1 MRAPCSRLGMDLCWI
16 IGFFVPILLESEV
29 VKGQEHRHLAVEC
42 ASDWTP
48 YDKNCYRLYTSTK
61 SWTEAFIACQS
72 VGSILVD
79 IESASEQTF
88 LQNFVSG
95 GPSVWIGA
103 SDSATEGQWRWYSS
117 PQSWVF
123 INWDSGE
130 PNDFQNE
137 DCIEFRSSG
146 KWNDLPCDRKLA
158 YVCKQSNMLS
168 FCDSTWSTRNGHCYK
183 RFPSKVIWSEALE
196 TCQAN
201 SGYLA
206 SIEDSGEMSYV
217 NGIFDGDNFWIGGFD
232 IMQEGTYIWSGTTL
246 SWSYTHWRIGQPDNV
261 TNHDCVSVFR
271 GLSTW
276 EDSDCNLINQFMCQR
291 NTFHLHEDPVLE
303 MTVNETTEEIGFL
316 CFFTSNFSDV
326 EYSIRWYINNN
337 MVQEEIYTDERESY
351 LEESKIGQLL
361 YEDQIKCSVTPC
373 MPGNCSAMKG
383 SSRDSEA
390 FIAKVQVV
398 GETHIT
404 TYERSGPVYINVT
417 STVPPRLFYDKAH
430 QNNQCNVTVF
440 AELVKE
446 KETKCPGSRTPVSQV
461 VFGVNTFHNKPC
473 YYPITM
479 DTWNTGILIPVKA
492 SVDSLKDRDQ
502 TRNIQLYVTT
512 PNTTKQFS
520 TVKVTVVDENKIAVC
535 SSINDPH
542 MTTFDRM
549 YYDNYLEG
557 EFILYRHK
565 SLSYEVRTF
574 YRKCDTRASCNCAI
588 AVRSGDDVILVDVCG
603 PTMGK
608 SPKQTPY
615 TIKMYLN
622 GDLTPGTEVIRRFGG
637 KTYEIILP
645 TGAKVI
651 VMNGWV
657 ILGRRFLNVK
667 VVASTL
673 DYNNTEGLCGTFDGN
688 RTNDFT
694 KRDGTVYVKD
704 GKQPN
709 EFSLSWRVSEDE
721 SLYRG
726 YCVTTDGSSKIERYC
741 DCMEGE
747 TTMCQEGMDLMSC
760 VEIEKRRGLLDAQ
773 RGRKR
778 VTVDLI
784 RDAESPPTRCEFI
797 SPPEQFQHEPEYR
810 QPDPQWPTPSNTT
823 EDIAVKFCQ
832 DFMEAKES
840 GKQCTNLTG
849 FDLAPILQGC
859 ISDIQ
864 LTDGTDWAKE
874 SLDNLLQECTT
885 IVESDTEKWTVDN
898 KTGDTFPPP
907 GIVGSICP
915 NSCAE
920 NGNCTGGFCVC
931 AEPWIGDD
939 CSVNRTAPP
948 ELYQVGTG
956 EPCDSICSNCTLVQL
971 YGENFADV
979 ENLTCHYKSHNV
991 TLGSASEVTTSK
1003 AEFFNSQ
1010 TAKCLI
1016 SVNGVYEVAISNDGE
1031 TTSVYK
1037 IYISYNSYCDRCN
1050 ETGCRRRNDM
1060 CEIGGNCFVSG
1071 FFNPSNVSEV
1081 CDITRSKSQWST
1093 LQVENIETRSYIFQ
1107 NISGQTLITKK
1118 HSVSIGGTG
1127 TPTLITGLSGEKA
1140 VVLDGNQY
1148 ISLGD
1153 LTGACFGDVEKST
1166 FGITITFN
1174 VKLTANI
1181 SNCYV
1186 FSNGGEEVSNYGYV
1200 MWFRNDKLHA
1210 SVSNSENEWA
1220 VSTSVE
1226 VEKFIHVEMSWSLQN
1241 GLQLNIDENV
1251 NVSSKK
1257 CFLRPASN
1265 YTVFKDFVIGGSSK
1279 KDGNCQMAI
1288 ESFAFVCAFTDII
1301 NSTGFIIR
1309 EPTTTVPPFVPQCKE
1324 ASLLRTDAAIIS
1336 ISVVAG
1342 SLFSAVI
1349 FI

>member
-1093 LQVENIETRSYIFQ
+1093 LQ
-1107 NISGQTLITKK
+1107 
-1118 HSVSIGGTG
+1118 
-1127 TPTLITGLSGEKA
+1127 
-1140 VVLDGNQY
+1140 
-1148 ISLGD
+1148 
-1153 LTGACFGDVEKST
+1153 
-1166 FGITITFN
+1166 
-1174 VKLTANI
+1174 
-1181 SNCYV
+1181 
-1186 FSNGGEEVSNYGYV
+1186 
-1200 MWFRNDKLHA
+1200 
-1210 SVSNSENEWA
+1210 
-1220 VSTSVE
+1220 
-1226 VEKFIHVEMSWSLQN
+1226 
-1241 GLQLNIDENV
+1241 
-1251 NVSSKK
+1251 
-1257 CFLRPASN
+1257 
-1265 YTVFKDFVIGGSSK
+1265 
-1279 KDGNCQMAI
+1279 
-1288 ESFAFVCAFTDII
+1288 
-1301 NSTGFIIR
+1301 

-1336 ISVVAG
+1336 ISVVYLSVKAILCIFKNTRL
-1342 SLFSAVI
+1342 SLNL
-1349 FI
+1349 